1 MPSKNEQLQTLKDSG
16 VVAVIRSDRSD
27 ELVQVVQAIS
37 EGGIRA
43 IEITMT
49 TPGALDVI
57 KTSVAK
63 FKTSVLIGAGTILDT
78 ETARVAIL
86 AGAEYLVAP
95 TLNPAVIELCRRYNK
110 IVIPG
115 ALTPTEIL
123 TAWECGADL
132 VKVFPATR
140 MGPRYFR
147 DVKGPLP
154 QIDLIPTG
162 GVNLENAGDF
172 IRAGASAI
180 AVGSNLIDKQ
190 AVARGAWQVIR
201 DTARKYVEA
210 VHNARQD
217 KA

>member
-37 EGGIRA
+37 EGGIQA

-57 KTSVAK
+57 KTCVAK

-132 VKVFPATR
+132 VKVFPATT
-140 MGPRYFR
+140 MGPQYFR

-162 GVNLENAGDF
+162 GVNLENAGAF